1 MYRHYIPILWKKYRR
16 PTGWWR
22 CRGETGMRGAGR
34 RRSRRSRS
42 PRKTSG
48 KQQNSPSY
56 WTISC
61 CWINMPNHMQMYMCV
76 YIYACNC
83 VLCEEL
89 FSDAKESLLRLH
101 NNNIKNIFNTILLK
115 GGIFFNASVEILLQT
130 IWYRPG
136 EWRVLSFAKSK
147 LALILPYDS
156 FCFILY
162 CLLRKIFW
170 YGQIFNILLIF
181 YD

>member
-1 MYRHYIPILWKKYRR
+1 MYRHYIPILWYTYRR

-76 YIYACNC
+76 YICMQLC
-83 VLCEEL
+83 VVWRTIQWRKRKP
-89 FSDAKESLLRLH
+89 FT
-101 NNNIKNIFNTILLK
+101 ITQQQQQNIFNTILLK
-115 GGIFFNASVEILLQT
+115 GGIFFFNSSAEILLQT

-156 FCFILY
+156 FCFISY